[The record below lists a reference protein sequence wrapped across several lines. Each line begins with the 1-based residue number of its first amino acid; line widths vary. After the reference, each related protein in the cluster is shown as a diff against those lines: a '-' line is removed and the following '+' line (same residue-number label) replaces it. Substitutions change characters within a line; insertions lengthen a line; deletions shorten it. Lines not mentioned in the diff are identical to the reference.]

1 MRHIIKYFISCKI
14 ISRSYRSTYR
24 SNLDRKRSCNRDMQ
38 KARLLTQFSKTTR
51 QVRYSNEILCT
62 AIFVADN
69 TQRAMVA
76 IETL

>member
-1 MRHIIKYFISCKI
+1 
-14 ISRSYRSTYR
+14 
-24 SNLDRKRSCNRDMQ
+24 MQ

-69 TQRAMVA
+69 TQRVQDNRNFMRSLQATRLLYQVDTISLGNFKTA
-76 IETL
+76 YPK

>member
-1 MRHIIKYFISCKI
+1 
-14 ISRSYRSTYR
+14 
-24 SNLDRKRSCNRDMQ
+24 MQ